1 MTIDEK
7 KNLLK
12 TEGKHDMTSLLTL
25 VEVLRSEEGCPWDRE
40 QDHKTIRND
49 LIEETYEVVEAID
62 KDDRDLLKEELG
74 DVLFQVIFHAE
85 IEREKGSF
93 TLDDI
98 IGGIVDKMILRHPHV
113 FGDVTVSGSGEV
125 LENWEQIKKKEKSR
139 TTVRE
144 NMEAVP
150 KELPSLMRVRKI
162 AKKAKKDGYSFD
174 FTDDSLTELTEKLK
188 SAKQTDEREDILT
201 DIIFSSV
208 VLAGDEGDLERRL
221 GEKIDGF
228 IENYREKGEQ

>member
-7 KNLLK
+7 KTLLK
-12 TEGKHDMTSLLTL
+12 TESRHSMDSLLTL

-40 QDHKTIRND
+40 QTHMTIRND

-62 KDDRDLLKEELG
+62 KDDRELLKEELG
-74 DVLFQVIFHAE
+74 DVLFQVIFHAQ

-93 TLDDI
+93 TIDDI

-113 FGDVTVSGSGEV
+113 FGDVTVSGSCEV

-139 TTVRE
+139 KTVRE

-150 KELPSLMRVRKI
+150 KELPSLMRARKI
-162 AKKAKKDGYSFD
+162 AKKAKKDGYSFNI
-174 FTDDSLTELTEKLK
+174 TDDSLADLIEKLK
-188 SAKQTDEREDILT
+188 TAAPNEREAVLT
-201 DIIFSSV
+201 DIIFASV
-208 VLAGDEGDLERRL
+208 VLAGDEGDLERKL
-221 GEKIDGF
+221 GEKIDNF
-228 IENYREKGEQ
+228 IEDYKETGEQ

>member
-93 TLDDI
+93 TLEDI

-150 KELPSLMRVRKI
+150 KELPSLMRARKI
-162 AKKAKKDGYSFD
+162 AKKAKKDGYSFPV
-174 FTDDSLTELTEKLK
+174 TDDSLTELTEKLK

-228 IENYREKGEQ
+228 IENYREKGE

>member
-93 TLDDI
+93 TLEDI

-139 TTVRE
+139 KTVRE

-150 KELPSLMRVRKI
+150 KELPSLMRARKI
-162 AKKAKKDGYSFD
+162 AKKAKKDGYSFNV
-174 FTDDSLTELTEKLK
+174 TDNSLTELAEKLK
-188 SAKQTDEREDILT
+188 TAPSEERENILT
-201 DIIFSSV
+201 DIIFTSV
-208 VLAGDEGDLERRL
+208 VLAGEEGDLERRL

-228 IENYREKGEQ
+228 IENYREKGE